1 MDAKKIIPCL
11 DIKDGR
17 VVKGVKFVN
26 LNDIGDPSE
35 CAEAYCKQGADE
47 IVFLDITATTENRKT
62 FLTVLEKAAKKVT
75 VPLTIGGGITNL
87 DDIEKVLAAGADKVS
102 INSAAVKTP
111 KILNEAA
118 KKFGKE
124 KLVLALDVK
133 KSNGVY
139 KVVINGGQVE
149 GAVAPVEW
157 AKKAED
163 LGAGEIL
170 LTSMDTDGVTKGYDI
185 AITKLI
191 SESVKI
197 PVTASG
203 GAGKIEDFS
212 EVFTKTLA
220 AGALAAS
227 LFHYGTLK
235 IFQIKEYLKKLGIKV
250 NGV

>member
-17 VVKGVKFVN
+17 VVKGIKFVN

-35 CAEAYCKQGADE
+35 CAEAYCRQGADE

-75 VPLTIGGGITNL
+75 VPLTIGGGISSI

-102 INSAAVKTP
+102 INSAAVKNP

-139 KVVINGGQVE
+139 KVVINGGKLE
-149 GAVAPVEW
+149 GPLMPLEW

-185 AITKLI
+185 EITKLI
-191 SESVKI
+191 SENVKI

-203 GAGKIEDFS
+203 GAGKLQDFS
-212 EVFTKTLA
+212 EVFLKTKA
-220 AGALAAS
+220 EGALAAS

-235 IFQIKEYLKKLGIKV
+235 IPEIKQYLKSLDIKV
-250 NGV
+250 NI